1 MTDATR
7 RALRT
12 FAQVC
17 CALLAAAPLLAE
29 DPAVRDVP
37 VLAGAAALAAA
48 LSRAM
53 SAPAVQRWLPP
64 WLRQSGAPARSP
76 GTPLERPLAASRGG
90 TGDGEES

>member
-1 MTDATR
+1 MTDPTR

-17 CALLAAAPLLAE
+17 CALLAAAPLLAGE
-29 DPAVRDVP
+29 PAVQDLP

-53 SAPAVQRWLPP
+53 SAPAVQRLLPP
-64 WLRQSGAPARSP
+64 WLCLPAGQPPAP
-76 GTPLERPLAASRGG
+76 GRPA
-90 TGDGEES
+90 EEEVPS

>member
-12 FAQVC
+12 FAQAG

-29 DPAVRDVP
+29 EPAVRDVP
-37 VLAGAAALAAA
+37 VLAGAATFAAA

-64 WLRQSGAPARSP
+64 WLRQSGPSGRTATEREEAR
-76 GTPLERPLAASRGG
+76 G
-90 TGDGEES
+90 

>member
-1 MTDATR
+1 MTDPTR

-17 CALLAAAPLLAE
+17 CALLAAAPLLAAE
-29 DPAVRDVP
+29 PAVRDLP

-53 SAPAVQRWLPP
+53 SAPAVQRLLPP
-64 WLRQSGAPARSP
+64 WLRLPAGQPPVPGRSA
-76 GTPLERPLAASRGG
+76 EEEEVRP
-90 TGDGEES
+90 

>member
-1 MTDATR
+1 MTDPTR

-17 CALLAAAPLLAE
+17 CALLAAAPLLAGE
-29 DPAVRDVP
+29 PAVRDLP

-53 SAPAVQRWLPP
+53 SAPAVQRLLPP
-64 WLRQSGAPARSP
+64 WLRLPAGQPPAPGRSA
-76 GTPLERPLAASRGG
+76 EEEEVRP
-90 TGDGEES
+90 